1 MLQAFASLLAASLMT
16 AQSSSAAPASP
27 AAVQKAAPGKV
38 SVADPASL
46 VAALQKAGYKAKLTY
61 EEGKPEI
68 ESSAAGATFYLYF
81 QNCES
86 KEGCEDVMIQSAY
99 DMAKDAVSLQAIN
112 DFNRD
117 NRWARA
123 YLDKES
129 DPVIETDLM
138 FVGKQMDEAAFI
150 EGVKAW
156 DGALGRF
163 HQAIDW

>member
-1 MLQAFASLLAASLMT
+1 MLPAFFAVLAAASLG
-16 AQSSSAAPASP
+16 AQSPSAATAPAP
-27 AAVQKAAPGKV
+27 VQRAAPGKV

-46 VAALQKAGYKAKLTY
+46 VAALQKAGYKAKLTH

-86 KEGCEDVMIQSAY
+86 KEGCEDIMVQSAY
-99 DMAKDAVSLQAIN
+99 DMDKDGVTVEKIN

-123 YLDKES
+123 YLDKDR
-129 DPVIETDLM
+129 DPVIESDLM
-138 FVGKQMDEAAFI
+138 FVGKQMDEATFI
-150 EGVKAW
+150 ESIKAW
-156 DGALGRF
+156 DDALGRF
-163 HQAIDW
+163 HKAIDW

>member
-1 MLQAFASLLAASLMT
+1 MLAAFFAALAAASMT
-16 AQSSSAAPASP
+16 TQSAAAAPAPVP
-27 AAVQKAAPGKV
+27 AQRAAPGKV

-46 VAALQKAGYKAKLTY
+46 VAALQKAGYKAKLTQ

-86 KEGCEDVMIQSAY
+86 KDGCEDIMVQSAY
-99 DMAKDAVSLQAIN
+99 DMDKDAVTLEAIN

-123 YLDKES
+123 YLDKDR
-129 DPVIETDLM
+129 DPVIESDLM
-138 FVGKQMDEAAFI
+138 FVDKQMDEAAFI
-150 EGVKAW
+150 ESMKAW
-156 DGALGRF
+156 DDALGRF
-163 HQAIDW
+163 HKAIDW

>member
-1 MLQAFASLLAASLMT
+1 MLHALASLVAATLMS
-16 AQSSSAAPASP
+16 AQAAPVVQ
-27 AAVQKAAPGKV
+27 AAPTPVQKAAPGKV
-38 SVADPASL
+38 SVGDPASL

-61 EEGKPEI
+61 DEGKPEI

-86 KEGCEDVMIQSAY
+86 KDGCEDVMIQSAY
-99 DMAKDAVSLQAIN
+99 DMAKDAVTLKMIN

-123 YLDKES
+123 YLDKED
-129 DPVIETDLM
+129 DPVIESDLV
-138 FVGKQMDEAAFI
+138 FVAKQMDENAFI
-150 EGVKAW
+150 ESVKAW